1 MTKKVKK
8 NLIPIDW
15 NEVNKYIE
23 CGAKG
28 TEVAS
33 ALGMHPDTLYKR
45 CNEEHGMVYTAYS
58 ATKRQKGDLMLH
70 AKQYQV
76 AMNGNT
82 TMLIWLGKQRLGQ
95 LEQPRNNEEFSGS
108 LSVLLQAMHSIKD
121 SGQFK
126 ELINTTC
133 SSKDAVDTICSSEEE
148 RKHDKE
154 T

>member
-1 MTKKVKK
+1 MVKKVKK

-15 NEVNKYIE
+15 HEVNKYIE

-58 ATKRQKGDLMLH
+58 AEKRKKGDLMLH

-76 AMNGNT
+76 AMSGNVS
-82 TMLIWLGKQRLGQ
+82 MLIWLGKQRLGQ
-95 LEQPRNNEEFSGS
+95 SDQPQDKQEFNGS
-108 LSVLLQAMHSIKD
+108 LANLLEVMHLIK
-121 SGQFK
+121 
-126 ELINTTC
+126 
-133 SSKDAVDTICSSEEE
+133 SSEDFDSLVSLA
-148 RKHDKE
+148 RKEKKQIGNKNDE
-154 T
+154 S